1 MLSQRIRR
9 IAVSASV
16 VAAVGAVPL
25 VAASPASATVKQYEG
40 VVRDHGYIAG
50 PKVESACS
58 RPSYRGT
65 PNALCPQKRVI
76 AGVKY
81 DVADTACQWA

>member
-1 MLSQRIRR
+1 MLSQKIRR

-25 VAASPASATVKQYEG
+25 VAASPASATVKQCEG
-40 VVRDHGYIAG
+40 VVRSYGYIVG

-58 RPSYRGT
+58 WPSYRGT
-65 PNALCPQKRVI
+65 PNALCLQKLVI